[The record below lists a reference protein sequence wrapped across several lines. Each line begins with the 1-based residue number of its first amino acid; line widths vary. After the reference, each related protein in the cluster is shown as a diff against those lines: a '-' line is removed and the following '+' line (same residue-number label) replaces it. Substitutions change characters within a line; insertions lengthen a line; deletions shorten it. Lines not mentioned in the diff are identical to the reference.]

1 MINKCQGIP
10 VCFAVDD
17 NYAAHLAVTIRSI
30 MRNRNRELQYD
41 IIVLY
46 EHLSANS
53 KDMIQ
58 AALQNE
64 KDVIIRFVDV
74 SGAAKPLQYDV
85 GAYLSI
91 ATNYRLLLFS
101 DMFAKYDRMIYL
113 DCDVIVQCDIAELY
127 SLDIGNKP
135 IAAVRDA
142 GMRQLS
148 YCKKAVFING
158 CEPYNVDNYRT
169 DALGMKHP
177 EDYFNAGVLLVDLKK
192 SREVVEYREIVDTLQ
207 RKNYHFNDQD
217 TLNIVFDGRVYL
229 LDVEWNYQ
237 NNIEAFSAL
246 KPDVYG
252 PMYADVRR
260 EAPKL
265 IHYVGSCKPWD
276 REAALGDIYHR
287 YEE

>member
-1 MINKCQGIP
+1 M
-10 VCFAVDD
+10 
-17 NYAAHLAVTIRSI
+17 
-30 MRNRNRELQYD
+30 QYD

-46 EHLSANS
+46 EHLLAES
-53 KDMIQ
+53 KDLIRE
-58 AALQNE
+58 ALRNE

-101 DMFAKYDRMIYL
+101 DMFARYERIIYL
-113 DCDVIVQCDIAELY
+113 DCDVIAQTDISELY
-127 SLDIGNKP
+127 ALDMDNNP

-142 GMRQLS
+142 GLRQLS

-158 CEPYNVDNYRT
+158 SEPYNIDNYRT

-177 EDYFNAGVLLVDLKK
+177 EDYFNAGVLLIDLKK
-192 SREVVEYREIVDTLQ
+192 CRELVKYEEIVGTLQ
-207 RKNYHFNDQD
+207 KKNYHFNDQD

-237 NNIEAFSAL
+237 NNIESFSAL

-252 PMYADVRR
+252 PMYADIKR
-260 EAPKL
+260 ETPKL
-265 IHYVGSCKPWD
+265 IHYVGFYKPWD
-276 REAALGDIYHR
+276 HEVPLGYIYHR